1 MLLHLARFVEGGVV
15 GHDKDSIPVIRDVE
29 REPRAPAR
37 ARGFFP
43 ERAFWRPERVPS
55 PGQPLVSV
63 GGKHRAFLVKQGE
76 LVSRGAIRFLFIIVG
91 DRAFHCKCVWC
102 GFRSDQLGP
111 LLHDVSLAA
120 GLAEL

>member
-1 MLLHLARFVEGGVV
+1 MSYGNHSSGSG
-15 GHDKDSIPVIRDVE
+15 
-29 REPRAPAR
+29 PA
-37 ARGFFP
+37 AFFP
-43 ERAFWRPERVPS
+43 SVPFGARKGS
-55 PGQPLVSV
+55 PLPGQPLVSV

-76 LVSRGAIRFLFIIVG
+76 LVSRGVIRFLFIIVG